1 MTKYKDFSELL
12 FTFQPFP
19 RPRFRM
25 IVCPII
31 PFAPPRAT
39 RMLTRPIAHTFAQS
53 IARMLATLVFP
64 LSRFPAN
71 LINTRASR
79 AYRALARGT
88 HVYSNVFARPLKT
101 TRAFCRSIIKKPRT
115 VVGIFVILISCGQTR
130 QKPSGVTIISP
141 V

>member
-1 MTKYKDFSELL
+1 MSFSELL

-71 LINTRASR
+71 LINTRA
-79 AYRALARGT
+79 YRALARGST
-88 HVYSNVFARPLKT
+88 FIAMFSHALENNM
-101 TRAFCRSIIKKPRT
+101 
-115 VVGIFVILISCGQTR
+115 
-130 QKPSGVTIISP
+130 GVLP
-141 V
+141 FNY

>member
-1 MTKYKDFSELL
+1 MSFSELL

-31 PFAPPRAT
+31 PFALPRAT
-39 RMLTRPIAHTFAQS
+39 LTLARPV
-53 IARMLATLVFP
+53 ARMLATLVFP

-79 AYRALARGT
+79 AYRALARGST
-88 HVYSNVFARPLKT
+88 FIAMFSHALENNL
-101 TRAFCRSIIKKPRT
+101 
-115 VVGIFVILISCGQTR
+115 
-130 QKPSGVTIISP
+130 GVLP
-141 V
+141 FNY

>member
-1 MTKYKDFSELL
+1 MSFSELL

-53 IARMLATLVFP
+53 VARMLATLVFCF
-64 LSRFPAN
+64 SRFSAFLVSAY
-71 LINTRASR
+71 LINTRAPRATRVHIPPARSR
-79 AYRALARGT
+79 VVRTFIAMFPHAL
-88 HVYSNVFARPLKT
+88 
-101 TRAFCRSIIKKPRT
+101 
-115 VVGIFVILISCGQTR
+115 
-130 QKPSGVTIISP
+130 
-141 V
+141 

>member
-1 MTKYKDFSELL
+1 MSFSELL

-31 PFAPPRAT
+31 PFALPRD
-39 RMLTRPIAHTFAQS
+39 RILTRPIAHTFAQS

-64 LSRFPAN
+64 HFSFSAN
-71 LINTRASR
+71 LINTRATRS
-79 AYRALARGT
+79 YRALARDK
-88 HVYSNVFARPLKT
+88 HIYSNVFVRPLKT
-101 TRAFCRSIIKKPRT
+101 TWAFCRSIIKKPRN
-115 VVGIFVILISCGQTR
+115 VVGVFVILISCGQTR